1 MSRGIKVRN
10 DSEIVPISIMV
21 GIIIG
26 ILFTALMYEFLPESI
41 VVKANSVIEL
51 CEQDLPRTQRCII
64 TAIPEEK

>member
-1 MSRGIKVRN
+1 MRN
-10 DSEIVPISIMV
+10 DYDAGIILFIV

-26 ILFTALMYEFLPESI
+26 ILFTASMYEFLPESI